1 MNHYIDIRL
10 KPDAEMR
17 ENVLMNTVYSKLH
30 KALVILQSTS
40 IGISFPKY
48 KVLFGNV
55 LRIHGEQSY
64 LNDLQG
70 VDWLGGIKGYCKLSD
85 VLSIPEM
92 VQYRTIS
99 RKQANMTEAKLRRL
113 ITRKSITKDEVKL
126 YKAKMF
132 SQGLDNAYLELV
144 SSSTGEKH
152 RRYIQFGEL
161 KDTPVAGDFDSFG
174 LSKQATVPWF

>member
-1 MNHYIDIRL
+1 MNHYIDITL

-30 KALVILQSTS
+30 KALFTLQSTR
-40 IGISFPKY
+40 IAISFPRY

-55 LRIHGEQSY
+55 LRIHGEKSY

-70 VDWLGGIKGYCKLSD
+70 LDWLGGIKGYCNISD
-85 VLSIPEM
+85 VLSIPEN

-113 ITRKSITKDEVKL
+113 IARNSISKDEVKG

-144 SSSTGEKH
+144 SSSNSEKH

-161 KDTPVAGDFDSFG
+161 KNTSVEGSFDCFG